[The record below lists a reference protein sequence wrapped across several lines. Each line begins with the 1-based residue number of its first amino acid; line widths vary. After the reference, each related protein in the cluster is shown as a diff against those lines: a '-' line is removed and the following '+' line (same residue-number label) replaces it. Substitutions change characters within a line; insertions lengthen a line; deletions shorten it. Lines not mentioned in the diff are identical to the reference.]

1 MRFATFEIDLCVQ
14 SELLDHCGL
23 LEYIMP
29 SEPHSDDD
37 NSNFH
42 HTRYSIPILILI
54 SYLFIPMTRILVSPR
69 ATVAFAFFTSF
80 APRSRPIFAQAQSY
94 PRGQLNR
101 WTCSPSHLF
110 TTRSRGVC
118 FPTMTATT
126 PSTDAAQA
134 APEIS
139 GPSWVLEYEGLDAP
153 ALLSDI
159 ASAEEKISSLQGMA
173 PTIANLLPEASNLTV
188 HRAKETHALD
198 TLVSMTKSYWKAV
211 ILLRNVATQ
220 ASCVASVDGSN
231 TSAKKMLTDMQVRL
245 SRLRQ
250 AYEPASLMLDLCP
263 DVILE
268 EFLQMDDEISA
279 AEYMLRHS
287 RRMRQ
292 HKLSLVEENIITSL
306 GVNGHSAWGTL
317 YTDLSSTIPVR
328 MTMPDGSVRTMGV
341 ASADAMRDS
350 PDGAIRKASWEA
362 IREAWLPHRET
373 CAAALNA
380 ITAWRLDLYDKRGYP
395 SFLSSS
401 LHSNR
406 MSKATLEALLK
417 AIDESSTVGRRAL
430 KLQARALGKEALA
443 PWDLFA
449 PAPVKENVGRMYT
462 FEEGIELIANAVS
475 EVDKEAGDFVRMMRD
490 KKWIEASRGDKKRP
504 GA

>member
-1 MRFATFEIDLCVQ
+1 
-14 SELLDHCGL
+14 
-23 LEYIMP
+23 
-29 SEPHSDDD
+29 
-37 NSNFH
+37 
-42 HTRYSIPILILI
+42 
-54 SYLFIPMTRILVSPR
+54 
-69 ATVAFAFFTSF
+69 
-80 APRSRPIFAQAQSY
+80 
-94 PRGQLNR
+94 
-101 WTCSPSHLF
+101 
-110 TTRSRGVC
+110 
-118 FPTMTATT
+118 MTATT
-126 PSTDAAQA
+126 PATGAAQA
-134 APEIS
+134 PSEIS

-159 ASAEEKISSLQGMA
+159 ASAEDQISSLEAIA
-173 PTIANLLPEASNLTV
+173 PSIADLLQEANNMTV
-188 HRAKETHALD
+188 LRAKETRAID

-263 DVILE
+263 DPVLE
-268 EFLQMDDEISA
+268 EFLQTDDEISA

-287 RRMRQ
+287 RLMRQ
-292 HKLSLVEENIITSL
+292 HKLSLVEENIITGL

-317 YTDLSSTIPVR
+317 YTDLSATIPVR
-328 MTMPDGSVRTMGV
+328 MSMPDGSVRSMGI

-350 PDGAIRKASWEA
+350 PDEAVRKASWEA

-380 ITAWRLDLYDKRGYP
+380 ITGWRLDLYAKRGYP
-395 SFLSSS
+395 AFLTSS

-406 MSKATLEALLK
+406 MSKATLDALLK
-417 AIDESSTVGRRAL
+417 AVDESSDVGRRAL
-430 KLQARALGKEALA
+430 KLQAKTMGKDALA
-443 PWDLFA
+443 PWDLYA
-449 PAPVKENVGRMYT
+449 PAPVKEDVGRMYT

-475 EVDKEAGDFVRMMRD
+475 EVDKEAGDFVRLMRD
-490 KKWIEASRGDKKRP
+490 NKWIEASRGDKKRP